1 MKKRSTLVTTFIVL
15 SLAIVL
21 GTISMILI
29 KNKTFKSKVKFH
41 TKLNTARGLSGFPPI
56 YFKGYTIGKV
66 SSYTLDSDLQITV
79 EFYIYEEYSNLFFEK
94 TLIEKNENI
103 ISNQIT
109 DFRIILPKKEFRS
122 IRQTDNRYV
131 LERSTKKATE
141 LALAGEIE
149 GGRDGISGIVDKVN
163 LILDRFDNNNTS
175 EKLVTFVTELTEMT
189 KKSKETIASYNSV
202 NNPKVKKEFE
212 KIFKQVSSSVS
223 TIEQNLT
230 FLRGILKVLHQ
241 NKNEI
246 TPILLKTNRTL
257 DNAQDTLEGINNN
270 PLIRGGIRRKKEG
283 IQLETLD

>member
-1 MKKRSTLVTTFIVL
+1 MKNRSKLVTVFIVL
-15 SLAIVL
+15 SLAIVI

-29 KNKTFKSKVKFH
+29 KNKTFKSRVKFH
-41 TKLNTARGLSGFPPI
+41 TMLDTARGLSGFPPI

-66 SSYTLDSDLQITV
+66 SSYTLDSDLQIKV
-79 EFYIYEEYSNLFFEK
+79 EFYVYEEYSNLFFEK

-122 IRQTDNRYV
+122 IRQTSNRYV

-149 GGRDGISGIVDKVN
+149 GSRDGISGIVDKVN

-223 TIEQNLT
+223 AIEQNLT